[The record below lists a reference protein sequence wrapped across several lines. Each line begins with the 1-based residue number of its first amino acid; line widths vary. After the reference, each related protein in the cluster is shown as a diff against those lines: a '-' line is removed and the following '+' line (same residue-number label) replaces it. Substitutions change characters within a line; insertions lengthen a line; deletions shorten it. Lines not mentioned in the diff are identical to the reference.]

1 MKKFLFLVCILL
13 LNATITW
20 AQREVSGQVVDND
33 NQTPIQGINVIVKN
47 TQIGTTTDVNG
58 NFRISVP
65 SGARILVF
73 TSSGYTSREVN
84 LTEGQTNLSVSL
96 SKSVQALQEVVVAV
110 AYGEQER
117 KKITG
122 AVGKVTAK
130 QIENVPMTSVDQILQ
145 GKVAGLQSVATS
157 GQPGAIQQ
165 IRIRGIGSIS
175 ASSAPLYVI
184 DGIPVNSGDASNLT
198 NSSNLLATIN
208 PNDIESVSV
217 LKDASAA
224 SIYGSRAANGVI
236 LINTKKG
243 RPGKTRVRLD
253 AEFGKS
259 DIAYRPEMGK
269 PLNRDQVD
277 SLYREGLPNAG
288 FPAATI
294 DFIMNNVFGY
304 STNENNDWFDL
315 VTRQGV
321 QQQINLSASGGDQKT
336 QFYLS
341 GGYFKQQSPVI
352 GSELKRYS
360 ATINLKHQLS
370 QMFGVGVNMN
380 LSSFH
385 QLAGTEAANFRNPVL
400 AAMGLLPTQKAFN
413 ADGTVNYDPNDF
425 GQIYNPLAIQ
435 QYDKVA
441 NQTSKFLSSAF
452 IEFKP
457 IDRLKVTSRLG
468 IDYNNIEEYN
478 YYNPFFG
485 DFVAE
490 KGLSANSY
498 NRLYNWVWSN
508 YADYDFHT
516 MQNKLDGTVT
526 AGYEAQQ
533 SKVYT
538 QSGVGNVLP
547 SNSNIVYPVPAV
559 PTTASVTGSD
569 YAFTS
574 LFSRAQLNLLRRYS
588 VSGSLRR
595 DASSRFGIN
604 NRN

>member
-33 NQTPIQGINVIVKN
+33 NQTPIQGINVVVKN
-47 TQIGTTTDVNG
+47 TQIGTTTDVSG
-58 NFRISVP
+58 NFRLVVP
-65 SGARILVF
+65 AGARTLVVS
-73 TSSGYTSREVN
+73 SSGYSSREVS
-84 LTEGQTNLSVSL
+84 LTEGQSNLSVSL

-122 AVGKVTAK
+122 SVGKVTAR
-130 QIENVPMTSVDQILQ
+130 QIENIPMTSVDQILQ
-145 GKVAGLQSVATS
+145 GKVAGLQSVASS

-217 LKDASAA
+217 LKDAASA

-243 RPGKTRVRLD
+243 RAGKTRIRLD
-253 AEFGKS
+253 AEFGRS
-259 DIAYRPEMGK
+259 DIAFRPEMGK
-269 PLNRDQVD
+269 PLNREQIDE
-277 SLYREGLPNAG
+277 LYREGLANAG

-294 DFIMNNVFGY
+294 DFIMNDIFGY
-304 STNENNDWFDL
+304 SGDANYDWFDL
-315 VTRQGV
+315 VTRKGL
-321 QQQINLSASGGDQKT
+321 QQQLNLSASGGDQKT

-341 GGYFKQQSPVI
+341 GGYFKQQSPVV

-370 QMFGVGVNMN
+370 QMFGVGVNLN

-385 QLAGTEAANFRNPVL
+385 QVAGTEAANFRNPVL
-400 AAMGLLPTQKAFN
+400 AALGLLPTQKAFN
-413 ADGTVNYDPNDF
+413 TDGSVNYDPNEF
-425 GQIYNPLAIQ
+425 GQIFNPLAIIK
-435 QYDKVA
+435 YDKA
-441 NQTSKFLSSAF
+441 DNQTSKFLSSAF
-452 IEFKP
+452 LEFRP
-457 IDRLKVTSRLG
+457 INNVKLTSRLG
-468 IDYNNIEEYN
+468 IDYNSIEEYN

-485 DFVAE
+485 DFASE

-498 NRLYNWVWSN
+498 DRLYNWVWSN

-516 MQNKLDGTVT
+516 MQSRLDGTVT
-526 AGYEAQQ
+526 VGYEAQQ
-533 SKVYT
+533 SKSYV
-538 QSGVGNVLP
+538 QSGIGNVLP
-547 SNSNIVYPVPAV
+547 ANSNIVYPVPAV

-574 LFSRAQLNLLRRYS
+574 LFSRAQLNFLRRYS
-588 VSGSLRR
+588 LSGSVRR
-595 DASSRFGIN
+595 DASSRFGSN
-604 NRN
+604 NRY